1 MSHYSYSSII
11 HSLPPS
17 LTRTNSHLC
26 NNGVEISPP
35 ATPPA
40 PASEADDTSSA
51 TSQDA
56 LFTDLDG
63 ANVGF
68 RYWHPVPIT
77 SRGSTLAGQA
87 EMGGVWEWT
96 STVLRPWD
104 GFEAMPLYPG
114 YTADFFD
121 EKHNIVLGGSWA
133 THPRIA
139 GRRSL

>member
-1 MSHYSYSSII
+1 M
-11 HSLPPS
+11 
-17 LTRTNSHLC
+17 NDSHLC

-40 PASEADDTSSA
+40 PASEAGTDTPA
-51 TSQDA
+51 DQDG
-56 LFTDLDG
+56 LYTDLNG

-68 RYWHPVPIT
+68 RNWHPVSIT
-77 SRGSTLAGQA
+77 SQGNKLAGQA
-87 EMGGVWEWT
+87 ELGGVWEWT

-104 GFEAMPLYPG
+104 GFVAMPLYPG